1 MYSNV
6 GPLHADS
13 MDRLLAQDVP
23 SPRGF
28 AAIRV
33 KIGRLRGNCS
43 SSQTSN
49 HSAISFQTALATSP
63 SEYLNNCHPT
73 ITQPRSRGGS
83 SNQFG
88 TCLFK
93 ETSEIICILRP
104 PEHWQ

>member
-33 KIGRLRGNCS
+33 KIGRLR
-43 SSQTSN
+43 
-49 HSAISFQTALATSP
+49 AISFQTALATSP

-88 TCLFK
+88 ICLFK
-93 ETSEIICILRP
+93 ETSEIICIMRP